1 MTFDLALFS
10 SKLKKYRAQ
19 FENSLD
25 EISGSTGITVQ
36 SLNDLENGNRK
47 PTGDEVLIL
56 ADYYKCDYQFFI
68 SNEKLAPFEQT
79 DTLFRRHGDQF
90 SKKDRWSVQE
100 FLFLCECEEFLLS
113 LIPRKDYKPFSF
125 IKEGNYFKGH
135 GEQAAK
141 KLREHLGYSVNQI
154 NSNIYDDFRRLGFH
168 IFRREL
174 GNSNISGLYIRH
186 PVAGKCVLVNYSED
200 VYRQRFTA
208 AHESAHAILD
218 EEKDFVLSLESDK
231 KERVEVR
238 ANTFASR
245 YLMPPEF
252 LSNIPDCRNW
262 NPNKAIEWANKLKVS
277 TQALAYALK
286 NSIVFAKKTNQ
297 AFLTDDRCARNLAS
311 EVMNPRLV
319 QTTPHLL
326 GWLFFENFLGDSD
339 LQPIINEHEKKYNR
353 KLGKYFKEMYH
364 RALEYRSKK
373 FIIINDNEA
382 NL

>member
-174 GNSNISGLYIRH
+174 GNSNI
-186 PVAGKCVLVNYSED
+186 
-200 VYRQRFTA
+200 
-208 AHESAHAILD
+208 AIL
-218 EEKDFVLSLESDK
+218 
-231 KERVEVR
+231 
-238 ANTFASR
+238 
-245 YLMPPEF
+245 
-252 LSNIPDCRNW
+252 
-262 NPNKAIEWANKLKVS
+262 
-277 TQALAYALK
+277 
-286 NSIVFAKKTNQ
+286 
-297 AFLTDDRCARNLAS
+297 
-311 EVMNPRLV
+311 
-319 QTTPHLL
+319 
-326 GWLFFENFLGDSD
+326 FEL
-339 LQPIINEHEKKYNR
+339 
-353 KLGKYFKEMYH
+353 
-364 RALEYRSKK
+364 
-373 FIIINDNEA
+373 
-382 NL
+382 